1 MKTEVLLRYANG
13 YRILE
18 MFEDAEGE
26 LSKIPPEERLGDRP
40 LAMEVA
46 LFQDCGKWENMREA
60 AGRLRKRHPEES
72 DWWIAEAYAT
82 RRCRSIEE
90 AREILLEGVEAHSEE
105 PSIKY
110 NLGCYACVLGDPEEA
125 LGQVRS
131 AIALDPK
138 YKSMALE
145 DEDLEAV
152 RDDLR

>member
-18 MFEDAEGE
+18 MFEDAESE
-26 LSKIPPEERLGDRP
+26 LSKIPPKERLGDRP
-40 LAMEVA
+40 LAMKVA
-46 LFQDCGKWENMREA
+46 LFQDCGKWEKMREA
-60 AGRLRKRHPEES
+60 AGRLRKRHPDEA

-82 RRCRSIEE
+82 RRCRSLEE
-90 AREILLEGVEAHSEE
+90 AREILLKGMGAHPEE
-105 PSIKY
+105 PCINY